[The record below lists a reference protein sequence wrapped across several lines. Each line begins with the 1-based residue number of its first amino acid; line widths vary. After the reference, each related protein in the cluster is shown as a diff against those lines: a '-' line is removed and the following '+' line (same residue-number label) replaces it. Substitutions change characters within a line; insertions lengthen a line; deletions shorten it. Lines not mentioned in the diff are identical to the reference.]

1 MNVRRPFSM
10 DLVYPIAELVPF
22 IGRKKNPAQRDA
34 AIPVRQLKR
43 NMEQAKSPKGEE
55 ASAKLGGLE
64 TETSTPRKELTS
76 SATTMRSK
84 SMGQA
89 KPIFQARRRTRGSS
103 QNNSTTERTVTS
115 LSQVGTRRKQVT
127 KKKNG

>member
-1 MNVRRPFSM
+1 M

-22 IGRKKNPAQRDA
+22 IGRKKNPVQRDI
-34 AIPVRQLKR
+34 AIPVRQLRR

-55 ASAKLGGLE
+55 ASTKLGGLE
-64 TETSTPRKELTS
+64 TEIASTPRKELTS

-89 KPIFQARRRTRGSS
+89 KPIF
-103 QNNSTTERTVTS
+103 
-115 LSQVGTRRKQVT
+115 
-127 KKKNG
+127 